1 MDLHKMISL
10 LKQHEISETDVRTIR
25 SAGSSFPYFSLP
37 HLLIA
42 RESSAKG
49 INFQFDHALQSAA
62 IRINK
67 RSSLYKLMIQPLAR
81 KRAEEVVEQIAPVLG
96 KKLGTES
103 EFNEI
108 ESLKN
113 ELEKS
118 IVSTAVQ
125 ASLAY
130 DISSAEESKDTSSK
144 IEISEA
150 DKPAKRSF
158 SSWISI
164 LENESPKIDSEII
177 DQFIEVSKER
187 DIRPFKFFKASEDTK
202 TSLIDD
208 ESFVTETLARVYSD
222 QGLFEKAIQVYD
234 LLSLKYPQKSSY
246 FAALIKELKDNTIE

>member
-1 MDLHKMISL
+1 
-10 LKQHEISETDVRTIR
+10 
-25 SAGSSFPYFSLP
+25 
-37 HLLIA
+37 
-42 RESSAKG
+42 
-49 INFQFDHALQSAA
+49 
-62 IRINK
+62 
-67 RSSLYKLMIQPLAR
+67 MIQPLAR

-103 EFNEI
+103 EVNEI

-246 FAALIKELKDNTIE
+246 FAALMKELKDNTIE